1 MMTVG
6 VVVVDP
12 MVMVMDLQLLLL
24 LPLLQL
30 QVAAEACSCI
40 QHPNHCRPTSLPPG
54 WSHTST

>member
-24 LPLLQL
+24 VPLLRL

-40 QHPNHCRPTSLPPG
+40 QHPNHALT
-54 WSHTST
+54 WKY